1 MRRMFGALVATA
13 ICGAVFAPDAGRAQG
28 METVKVGV
36 NKVISDIVFYIAE
49 ERGFPRNRS

>member
-1 MRRMFGALVATA
+1 MRRVFSAVVLIAV
-13 ICGAVFAPDAGRAQG
+13 CGAMFVPDAGRAQG

-49 ERGFPRNRS
+49 ERGFFS